1 MENSNTFGFDFDFN
15 FNKLNFSINFNII
28 YQLIEKYKFV
38 LFFLQL
44 LIVFFLIILLMVIF
58 YIIIK
63 FLEISLDKMVFFYDY
78 NKLCKKILKKYGDC
92 EINKIYLIR
101 SSLNQIYT
109 ILLNIIT
116 LFKYDELVKMSEDNF
131 PYHTMLLLEVKLKN
145 NEDKNKVK
153 LLLLEKNNCITI
165 NDNFILTQGM
175 HIEEVEINKNK
186 KEENKEEKNK
196 IYLKDFLEETKNRMG
211 NEKFFNWH
219 LFENNCQE
227 FTKELLITSG
237 SYDDYY
243 KKIIF
248 SNKMFKLIHLSE
260 FFYCMFNCLCIIY
273 NFLEK
278 YIFEIDLFDY

>member
-186 KEENKEEKNK
+186 EEENKEEKNK

-278 YIFEIDLFDY
+278 YIFEIDLFD

>member
-15 FNKLNFSINFNII
+15 FNKLNFSVNFNVIG
-28 YQLIEKYKFV
+28 QLLEKYKFV
-38 LFFLQL
+38 LFFLQF
-44 LIVFFLIILLMVIF
+44 LIVLLFITLVMIII

-78 NKLCKKILKKYGDC
+78 NKLCRKILKKYGDC
-92 EINKIYLIR
+92 EINKIYLMR
-101 SSLNQIYT
+101 TSLNQIYT

-116 LFKYDELVKMSEDNF
+116 LFKYNELVTMSEDNF

-145 NEDKNKVK
+145 SEDKNKVK
-153 LLLLEKNNCITI
+153 WLLLEKNNCITI

-175 HIEEVEINKNK
+175 HVEEVEINKNK
-186 KEENKEEKNK
+186 KEEEEKNK
-196 IYLKDFLEETKNRMG
+196 IYLKDFLEETRNRMG

-227 FTKELLITSG
+227 FTKELLITAG

-248 SNKMFKLIHLSE
+248 SNKMLKLIELSE
-260 FFYCMFNCLCIIY
+260 FFYCMFNCICIVY